1 MRTPLTDELNKLL
14 NFNERKHKLI
24 NKKLTKYSSSK
35 RGGYTKRKYRKNKT
49 KKHNRHRY
57 Y

>member
-1 MRTPLTDELNKLL
+1 MRTPLTDELNKLINL
-14 NFNERKHKLI
+14 DKLKSKFRKR
-24 NKKLTKYSSSK
+24 KLTKYSSSK
-35 RGGYTKRKYRKNKT
+35 KGGYRKHYKNKT